1 MIISDSLEK
10 QMLYTNEG
18 ARWIIESMEVQKV
31 DDCYYGEFYDRR
43 LHQC

>member
-1 MIISDSLEK
+1 MIISDPLEK

-18 ARWIIESMEVQKV
+18 AKRIIESMEVQKV
-31 DDCYYGEFYDRR
+31 DDCYYGESYGRR